1 MVRGRELA
9 HRVASGGRTCAT
21 IDTFNPDGYIGGP
34 EKPVLETLQALSAQA
49 APDLETPSLTYS
61 YGPIFLTVAFA
72 LIVASA
78 VWILATFLG
87 PKNPTPEKLIPYE
100 SGSETTGARHVK
112 LSVKFYLT
120 ALLFVVF
127 DIEAV
132 FLYPWAVLYQS
143 LGWMGLVEML
153 IFLAMLTV
161 ALVYC
166 WKKGALEWET

>member
-1 MVRGRELA
+1 VTQFFDA
-9 HRVASGGRTCAT
+9 
-21 IDTFNPDGYIGGP
+21 
-34 EKPVLETLQALSAQA
+34 LQYASAQV
-49 APDLETPSLTYS
+49 TPSLEAPSARYE
-61 YGPIFLTVAFA
+61 YGPIYMTIGFA
-72 LIVASA
+72 AIVAIA
-78 VWILATFLG
+78 VFTLATILG

-132 FLYPWAVLYQS
+132 FLYPWATLYQS
-143 LGWMGLVEML
+143 LGWTGLVEML
-153 IFLAMLTV
+153 VFLALLAV